1 MSTPEVKDFSQQLVM
16 RFHEPVNTAEYYRDR
31 GMRRAVDHAEK
42 ITENWS
48 VRAYDFLRQYIARH
62 QEFMTED
69 VREASRGIVP
79 EPPSHRAWG
88 AIIVRAVKEGLI
100 RRVGFQ
106 SVKNTRAH
114 CTPASLWQVI

>member
-1 MSTPEVKDFSQQLVM
+1 MIEQKDCSQQLVM
-16 RFHEPVNTAEYYRDR
+16 RFHEPINAAEYYRDR
-31 GMRRAVDHAEK
+31 GIKKAVDHAEK
-42 ITENWS
+42 ITDNWS
-48 VRAYDFLRQYIARH
+48 VKAYDFLREYMTRH
-62 QEFMTED
+62 REFMSED
-69 VREASRGIVP
+69 VREASKGIVP

-88 AIIVRAVKEGLI
+88 AIIVRAVKEGRI